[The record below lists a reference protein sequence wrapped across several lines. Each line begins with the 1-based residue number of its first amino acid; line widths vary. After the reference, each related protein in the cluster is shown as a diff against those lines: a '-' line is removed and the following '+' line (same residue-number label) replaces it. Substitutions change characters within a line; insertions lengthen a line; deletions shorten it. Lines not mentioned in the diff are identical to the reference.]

1 MLALPEQTCAHAHA
15 KYAKI
20 CKPQHAATQT
30 GNQSQKSE
38 LFVVFFGEKQLEH
51 DHLLA
56 QAPGALM
63 SMVVKR
69 LLHHMAPHLR
79 LPLHFHS

>member
-63 SMVVKR
+63 SM
-69 LLHHMAPHLR
+69 
-79 LPLHFHS
+79 